1 MEHQKLEVP
10 ALPREVWHLVLSY
23 LPHRHLAR
31 AILVCQDWAQA
42 AGDPH
47 LWKDFSLRLAS
58 EDSLGLGE
66 RLARLLNL
74 HRFSYLRQLELAHVA
89 ASPVPLAST
98 LSLSTHHIHLIAS
111 SSITSLRLDNCDLSD
126 CNEESLAALLN
137 NLNALDLEDVRWGPG
152 QAHAVITNMAQ
163 RTKLK
168 SLKISCPFSSQEEQ
182 GGVFLAT
189 MPPELLGSAFTKL
202 EVLHLRMV
210 VLSTTFWSTLFQL
223 ICVETCLK
231 EVEFELQG
239 VTAMSAKLFAN
250 ALSKIQSVD
259 LSQVHVRQDQVSALI
274 DKVASGCSVRHLDLS
289 SCDLSQIDPH
299 TLARAVSSLKKVDVS
314 NCGLNDRQVNS
325 LFLAL
330 ATGSTTKDLDIGQ
343 TDLSS
348 VPPEILAAGVN
359 SLEKAV
365 LPRLTSG
372 QRDRLLD
379 EVSPNTILSTKL
391 SMLSPRRVRTPHY
404 NDSGFR
410 IASWRR

>member
-1 MEHQKLEVP
+1 M
-10 ALPREVWHLVLSY
+10 
-23 LPHRHLAR
+23 
-31 AILVCQDWAQA
+31 
-42 AGDPH
+42 
-47 LWKDFSLRLAS
+47 
-58 EDSLGLGE
+58 GLGE

-98 LSLSTHHIHLIAS
+98 LSLSFHHIHLIAS

-391 SMLSPRRVRTPHY
+391 SMLSPRRVRTPLY